1 MAKDYDSQS
10 IEVLSGLDP
19 VRKRPG
25 MYTDTAS
32 PNHLIQEVV
41 DNSIDEALAGHCST
55 IKVILAKD
63 GIISVIDDGRGMPT
77 DKHPEHK
84 VSGVELIMCKLHA
97 GAKFSGEDYNFSGGL
112 HGVGVSVVN
121 ALSENLEVRVKR
133 DSKEHQIIFSN
144 GDKVSELK
152 EIGEVGLR
160 NTGTSITFKPNPD
173 YFENIEIQVFLD
185 KGLSQQQLGDLRKNL
200 AERPF
205 VLHTED
211 SVYLRFISNKEAAE
225 TFIQNTGEDFTQF
238 LEDNPLRDSYVFSVS
253 EEFQSSEQLTLIAKE
268 LETQPGVFEVSYM
281 TDLVDSI
288 NKNLFKVS
296 LIMGGFILIL
306 IVTVIMLI
314 NNTIRLALFS
324 QRFLIRSMQLVGA
337 TRGFIR
343 KPFLIRAFLFGV
355 LAGILAS
362 GILYALLEYTKGN
375 IEGFASLQ
383 NTELMLL
390 LFVGLTVTG
399 GFLSGIST
407 LRSVNKYLNMS
418 LDELY

>member
-1 MAKDYDSQS
+1 MANPAKAKKQLGYFKFGS
-10 IEVLSGLDP
+10 VLFSTTLSLFIVGLF
-19 VRKRPG
+19 G
-25 MYTDTAS
+25 II
-32 PNHLIQEVV
+32 LIQA
-41 DNSIDEALAGHCST
+41 SSLTKMI
-55 IKVILAKD
+55 
-63 GIISVIDDGRGMPT
+63 R
-77 DKHPEHK
+77 
-84 VSGVELIMCKLHA
+84 
-97 GAKFSGEDYNFSGGL
+97 
-112 HGVGVSVVN
+112 
-121 ALSENLEVRVKR
+121 
-133 DSKEHQIIFSN
+133 
-144 GDKVSELK
+144 
-152 EIGEVGLR
+152 
-160 NTGTSITFKPNPD
+160 
-173 YFENIEIQVFLD
+173 ENIEIQVFLD

-390 LFVGLTVTG
+390 LFVGLTITG

>member
-1 MAKDYDSQS
+1 MANPARTKKQLGYFKFGS
-10 IEVLSGLDP
+10 VLFSTTLSLFIVGLF
-19 VRKRPG
+19 G
-25 MYTDTAS
+25 II
-32 PNHLIQEVV
+32 LIQA
-41 DNSIDEALAGHCST
+41 SSLTKMI
-55 IKVILAKD
+55 
-63 GIISVIDDGRGMPT
+63 R
-77 DKHPEHK
+77 
-84 VSGVELIMCKLHA
+84 
-97 GAKFSGEDYNFSGGL
+97 
-112 HGVGVSVVN
+112 
-121 ALSENLEVRVKR
+121 
-133 DSKEHQIIFSN
+133 
-144 GDKVSELK
+144 
-152 EIGEVGLR
+152 
-160 NTGTSITFKPNPD
+160 
-173 YFENIEIQVFLD
+173 ENIEIQVFLN
-185 KGLSQQQLGDLRKNL
+185 KELSQKQLDDLRKNL
-200 AERPF
+200 AQRPF
-205 VLHTED
+205 VLNTED
-211 SVYLRFISNKEAAE
+211 SLYLRFVSNKEAAE
-225 TFIQNTGEDFTQF
+225 TFIKNTGEDFTKF

-253 EEFQSSEQLTLIAKE
+253 EEFQSSEQLTLIAKD
-268 LETQPGVFEVSYM
+268 LEAMPGVFEVSYM

-343 KPFLIRAFLFGV
+343 KPFIVRAFFFGI

-375 IEGFASLQ
+375 IEGFAALQ
-383 NTELMLL
+383 NTEMMLL
-390 LFVGLTVTG
+390 LFAGLIVTG

>member
-1 MAKDYDSQS
+1 MANPAKTKKQLGYFKFGS
-10 IEVLSGLDP
+10 VLFSTTLSLFIVGLF
-19 VRKRPG
+19 G
-25 MYTDTAS
+25 II
-32 PNHLIQEVV
+32 LIQA
-41 DNSIDEALAGHCST
+41 SSLTKMI
-55 IKVILAKD
+55 
-63 GIISVIDDGRGMPT
+63 R
-77 DKHPEHK
+77 
-84 VSGVELIMCKLHA
+84 
-97 GAKFSGEDYNFSGGL
+97 
-112 HGVGVSVVN
+112 
-121 ALSENLEVRVKR
+121 
-133 DSKEHQIIFSN
+133 
-144 GDKVSELK
+144 
-152 EIGEVGLR
+152 
-160 NTGTSITFKPNPD
+160 
-173 YFENIEIQVFLD
+173 ENIEIQVFLD
-185 KGLSQQQLGDLRKNL
+185 KGLSPQQLSEIRKNL

-205 VLHTED
+205 VLAKED
-211 SVYLRFISNKEAAE
+211 SVQLRFISNKEAAE
-225 TFIQNTGEDFTQF
+225 TFIKNTGEDFTKF

-253 EEFQSSEQLTLIAKE
+253 EEFQSSEQLTIIAKE
-268 LETQPGVFEVSYM
+268 LEAVPGVFEVSYM

-343 KPFLIRAFLFGV
+343 KPFLVRAFLFGI

-362 GILYALLEYTKGN
+362 AILYGLLEYTKGN

-390 LFVGLTVTG
+390 LFAALSIMGGL
-399 GFLSGIST
+399 LSGFST
-407 LRSVNKYLNMS
+407 LRAVNKYLNMS

>member
-1 MAKDYDSQS
+1 MANPAKAKKQLGYFKFGS
-10 IEVLSGLDP
+10 VLFSTTLSLFIVGLF
-19 VRKRPG
+19 G
-25 MYTDTAS
+25 II
-32 PNHLIQEVV
+32 LIQA
-41 DNSIDEALAGHCST
+41 SSLTKMI
-55 IKVILAKD
+55 
-63 GIISVIDDGRGMPT
+63 R
-77 DKHPEHK
+77 
-84 VSGVELIMCKLHA
+84 
-97 GAKFSGEDYNFSGGL
+97 
-112 HGVGVSVVN
+112 
-121 ALSENLEVRVKR
+121 
-133 DSKEHQIIFSN
+133 
-144 GDKVSELK
+144 
-152 EIGEVGLR
+152 
-160 NTGTSITFKPNPD
+160 
-173 YFENIEIQVFLD
+173 ENIEIQVFLD
-185 KGLSQQQLGDLRKNL
+185 KGLSQKQLADLRKNL
-200 AERPF
+200 SERPF

-211 SVYLRFISNKEAAE
+211 SVYLRFISDKEAAE
-225 TFIQNTGEDFTQF
+225 TFIENTGEDFTKF

-253 EEFQSSEQLTLIAKE
+253 EEFQSSEQLALIAKE
-268 LETQPGVFEVSYM
+268 LETQPGVFEISYM

-343 KPFLIRAFLFGV
+343 KPFVIRAFSFGV

>member
-1 MAKDYDSQS
+1 MANPAKAKKQLGYFKFGS
-10 IEVLSGLDP
+10 VLFSTTLSLFIVGLF
-19 VRKRPG
+19 G
-25 MYTDTAS
+25 II
-32 PNHLIQEVV
+32 LIQA
-41 DNSIDEALAGHCST
+41 SSLTKMI
-55 IKVILAKD
+55 
-63 GIISVIDDGRGMPT
+63 R
-77 DKHPEHK
+77 
-84 VSGVELIMCKLHA
+84 
-97 GAKFSGEDYNFSGGL
+97 
-112 HGVGVSVVN
+112 
-121 ALSENLEVRVKR
+121 
-133 DSKEHQIIFSN
+133 
-144 GDKVSELK
+144 
-152 EIGEVGLR
+152 
-160 NTGTSITFKPNPD
+160 
-173 YFENIEIQVFLD
+173 ENIEIQVFLD
-185 KGLSQQQLGDLRKNL
+185 KGLSQKQLADLRKNL
-200 AERPF
+200 SERPF

-211 SVYLRFISNKEAAE
+211 SVYLRFISDKEAAE
-225 TFIQNTGEDFTQF
+225 TFIENTGEDFTKF

-253 EEFQSSEQLTLIAKE
+253 EEFQSSEQLAVIAKE
-268 LETQPGVFEVSYM
+268 LETQPGVFEISYM

-343 KPFLIRAFLFGV
+343 KPFLIRAFFFGV
-355 LAGILAS
+355 LAGVLAS
-362 GILYALLEYTKGN
+362 AILFALLEYTKGN

-390 LFVGLTVTG
+390 LFAGLIISG
-399 GFLSGIST
+399 GCLSGIST

>member
-1 MAKDYDSQS
+1 MANPAKAKKQLGYFKFGS
-10 IEVLSGLDP
+10 VLFSTTLSLFIVGLF
-19 VRKRPG
+19 G
-25 MYTDTAS
+25 II
-32 PNHLIQEVV
+32 LIQA
-41 DNSIDEALAGHCST
+41 SSLTKMI
-55 IKVILAKD
+55 
-63 GIISVIDDGRGMPT
+63 R
-77 DKHPEHK
+77 
-84 VSGVELIMCKLHA
+84 
-97 GAKFSGEDYNFSGGL
+97 
-112 HGVGVSVVN
+112 
-121 ALSENLEVRVKR
+121 
-133 DSKEHQIIFSN
+133 
-144 GDKVSELK
+144 
-152 EIGEVGLR
+152 
-160 NTGTSITFKPNPD
+160 
-173 YFENIEIQVFLD
+173 ENIEIQVFLD
-185 KGLSQQQLGDLRKNL
+185 KGLSQQQLGDLRKDL
-200 AERPF
+200 AKKPF
-205 VLHTED
+205 VLQTED

-225 TFIQNTGEDFTQF
+225 TFIQNTGEDFTKF

-296 LIMGGFILIL
+296 LILGGFILIL
-306 IVTVIMLI
+306 IITVIMLI

-362 GILYALLEYTKGN
+362 GILYALLEYTKEN